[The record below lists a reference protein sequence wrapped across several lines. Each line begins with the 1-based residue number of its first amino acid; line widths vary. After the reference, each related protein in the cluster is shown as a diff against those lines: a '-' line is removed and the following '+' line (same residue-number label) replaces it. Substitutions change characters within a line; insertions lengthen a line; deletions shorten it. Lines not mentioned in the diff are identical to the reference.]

1 MSENPC
7 AFCDLRGERLF
18 SPMRLTIYFLTLL
31 ILIFHSG
38 SAPAGPPNV
47 VLILMDDMGWRDVG
61 FAGNDFVE
69 TPNLDRLA
77 SEGIRFTQ
85 AYASA
90 PNCAPTRAC
99 LMSGQYTPRHGVFT
113 VIDPRHDPGQSHHK
127 VISAKSNEA
136 LSGDVITIAE
146 LLQSKGYAT
155 ACFGMWN
162 LGRGRSGPATPTGQG
177 FDLFT
182 EPKSIGFEKDA
193 YFDSEGRYCSD
204 VLTDET
210 LSFIESHRS
219 SPFFI
224 YLATHD
230 VHAPLEPKPELI
242 AKYQKKSQRVKVSEA
257 EIQQAAA
264 VEAIDT
270 NVGRIMNRLRELKID
285 DNTIVIFTSDNGG
298 TPQFVA
304 PLNGSK
310 GALYEGGIRVPAA
323 IWWKDLKNPGR
334 TFDEPV
340 LSMDFYPTIAEL
352 TGIDLPR
359 DQPVDG
365 TSLAS
370 ILRDETKSLQREAVF
385 WHFPCYIGRG
395 EPSSAVRMG
404 DWKLIEKFQ
413 DETFELYNL
422 RNDPGEKTNLAPSES
437 EHLQRLKKTLRLWQ
451 DKLHAPRPTDPN
463 PNYDPSAVQQRGPRN
478 GGGGGDAGRGK
489 GGGGGKK
496 KAK

>member
-1 MSENPC
+1 MIYISKLLGLSISEK
-7 AFCDLRGERLF
+7 
-18 SPMRLTIYFLTLL
+18 TL
-31 ILIFHSG
+31 H
-38 SAPAGPPNV
+38 AAPPNV
-47 VLILMDDMGWRDVG
+47 ILILMDDMGWRDVG

-77 SEGIRFTQ
+77 KEGIRFTQ

-136 LSGDVITIAE
+136 LSGDVVTIAE
-146 LLQSKGYAT
+146 LLQSKGYVT

-162 LGRGRSGPATPTGQG
+162 LGRGRSGPSTPTGQG
-177 FDLFT
+177 FDHFK

-193 YFDSEGRYCSD
+193 YFDSDGRYCSD

-210 LSFIESHRS
+210 LAFIEGNRS
-219 SPFFI
+219 RPFFV

-230 VHAPLEPKPELI
+230 VHAPLEPKPELV
-242 AKYQKKSQRVKVSEA
+242 AKYEKKAQHANVSDA
-257 EIQQAAA
+257 EIQQAAS
-264 VEAIDT
+264 VEAIDL
-270 NVGRIMNRLRELKID
+270 NVGRIMDKLKELKLD

-323 IWWKDLKNPGR
+323 IWWKGLKNPGR
-334 TFDEPV
+334 DFDEPV

-352 TGIDLPR
+352 ADADLPKN
-359 DQPVDG
+359 QPIDG
-365 TSLAS
+365 TSLIS
-370 ILRDETKSLQREAVF
+370 VLRDDAKSLKRDSVF

-413 DETFELYNL
+413 DESFELYNL
-422 RNDPGEKTNLAPSES
+422 KNDPGEKKNLAES
-437 EHLQRLKKTLRLWQ
+437 QPQKAKELKQVLSDWQ
-451 DKLHAPRPTDPN
+451 TATGAPRPVEKN
-463 PNYDPSAVQQRGPRN
+463 PAYDPSSEQGQ
-478 GGGGGDAGRGK
+478 GGKK
-489 GGGGGKK
+489 GGGKGRKPGMNKQ
-496 KAK
+496 

>member
-1 MSENPC
+1 MIYISILLGLSISEK
-7 AFCDLRGERLF
+7 
-18 SPMRLTIYFLTLL
+18 TL
-31 ILIFHSG
+31 H
-38 SAPAGPPNV
+38 AAPPNV
-47 VLILMDDMGWRDVG
+47 ILILMDDMGWRDVG

-77 SEGIRFTQ
+77 KEGIRFTQ

-113 VIDPRHDPGQSHHK
+113 VIDPRHDPSQSHHK

-136 LSGDVITIAE
+136 LSGDVVTIAE
-146 LLQSKGYAT
+146 LLQSKGYVT

-162 LGRGRSGPATPTGQG
+162 LGRGRSGPSTPTGQG
-177 FDLFT
+177 FDHFK

-193 YFDSEGRYCSD
+193 YFDSDGRYCSD

-210 LSFIESHRS
+210 LAFIEGNRS
-219 SPFFI
+219 RPFFV

-230 VHAPLEPKPELI
+230 VHAPLEPKPELV
-242 AKYQKKSQRVKVSEA
+242 AKYEKKAQHANVSDA
-257 EIQQAAA
+257 EIQQAAS
-264 VEAIDT
+264 VEAIDL
-270 NVGRIMNRLRELKID
+270 NVGRIMDKLKELKLD

-323 IWWKDLKNPGR
+323 IWWKGLKNPGR
-334 TFDEPV
+334 DFDEPV

-352 TGIDLPR
+352 ADADLPKN
-359 DQPVDG
+359 QPIDG
-365 TSLAS
+365 TSLIS
-370 ILRDETKSLQREAVF
+370 VLRDDAKSLKRDSVF

-413 DETFELYNL
+413 DESFELYNL
-422 RNDPGEKTNLAPSES
+422 KNDPGEKKNLAES
-437 EHLQRLKKTLRLWQ
+437 QPQKAKELKQVLSDWQ
-451 DKLHAPRPTDPN
+451 TATGAPRPVEKN
-463 PNYDPSAVQQRGPRN
+463 PAYDPSSEQGQ
-478 GGGGGDAGRGK
+478 GGKK
-489 GGGGGKK
+489 GGGKGRKPGMNKQ
-496 KAK
+496 

>member
-1 MSENPC
+1 
-7 AFCDLRGERLF
+7 
-18 SPMRLTIYFLTLL
+18 MRLMIYISKLLGLSISEKTL
-31 ILIFHSG
+31 H
-38 SAPAGPPNV
+38 AAPPNV
-47 VLILMDDMGWRDVG
+47 ILILMDDMGWRDVG

-77 SEGIRFTQ
+77 KEGIRFTQ

-136 LSGDVITIAE
+136 LSGDVVTIAE
-146 LLQSKGYAT
+146 LLQSKGYVT

-162 LGRGRSGPATPTGQG
+162 LGRGRSGPSTPTGQG
-177 FDLFT
+177 FDHFK

-193 YFDSEGRYCSD
+193 YFDSDGRYCSD

-210 LSFIESHRS
+210 LAFIEGNRS
-219 SPFFI
+219 RPFFV

-230 VHAPLEPKPELI
+230 VHAPLEPKPELV
-242 AKYQKKSQRVKVSEA
+242 AKYQKKAQRENVSDA
-257 EIQQAAA
+257 EIQQAAS
-264 VEAIDT
+264 VEAIDL
-270 NVGRIMNRLRELKID
+270 NVGRIMDKLKELKLD

-323 IWWKDLKNPGR
+323 IWWKGLKNPGR
-334 TFDEPV
+334 DFDEPV

-352 TGIDLPR
+352 ADADLPKN
-359 DQPVDG
+359 QPIDG
-365 TSLAS
+365 TSLIS
-370 ILRDETKSLQREAVF
+370 VLRDDAKSLKRDSVF

-413 DETFELYNL
+413 DESFELYNL
-422 RNDPGEKTNLAPSES
+422 KNDPGEKKNLAES
-437 EHLQRLKKTLRLWQ
+437 QPQKAKELKQVLSDWQ
-451 DKLHAPRPTDPN
+451 TATGAPRPVEKN
-463 PNYDPSAVQQRGPRN
+463 PAYDPSSEQGQ
-478 GGGGGDAGRGK
+478 GGKK
-489 GGGGGKK
+489 GGGKGRKPGMNKQ
-496 KAK
+496 

>member
-1 MSENPC
+1 MRQLICLLMIFSLRVTEN
-7 AFCDLRGERLF
+7 
-18 SPMRLTIYFLTLL
+18 TL
-31 ILIFHSG
+31 H
-38 SAPAGPPNV
+38 AAPPNV
-47 VLILMDDMGWRDVG
+47 VLILMDDMGWQDVG

-113 VIDPRHDPGQSHHK
+113 VIDPRHDPGQPHHK

-136 LSGDVITIAE
+136 LSGDVVTIAE

-162 LGRGRSGPATPTGQG
+162 LGRGRSGPSTPTGQG
-177 FDLFT
+177 FDLFK

-210 LSFIESHRS
+210 LSFIENHRS
-219 SPFFI
+219 NPFFV
-224 YLATHD
+224 YLAPHD
-230 VHAPLEPKPELI
+230 VHAPLEPKPELVS
-242 AKYQKKSQRVKVSEA
+242 KYQKKAQRANASDA
-257 EIQQAAA
+257 EIEQAAS
-264 VEAIDT
+264 VEAVDV
-270 NVGRIMNRLRELKID
+270 NVGRIMDKLKELKLD
-285 DNTIVIFTSDNGG
+285 DNTMVIFTSDNGG

-323 IWWKDLKNPGR
+323 IWWKGLKNPGR
-334 TFDEPV
+334 DFDEPV

-352 TGIDLPR
+352 ADADLPKN
-359 DQPVDG
+359 QSIDG
-365 TSLAS
+365 TSLIS
-370 ILRDETKSLQREAVF
+370 VLRDEAKSLNRDSVF

-404 DWKLIEKFQ
+404 DWKFVEKFQ

-422 RNDPGEKTNLAPSES
+422 RNDPGEKKNLASIEPAQ
-437 EHLQRLKKTLRLWQ
+437 LKRLKETLRSWQ
-451 DKLHAPRPTDPN
+451 DKLDAPRPTEPN
-463 PNYDPSAVQQRGPRN
+463 PSYDPSAVQQKGPRSGGAGGQGN
-478 GGGGGDAGRGK
+478 GGDKRGD
-489 GGGGGKK
+489 KK
-496 KAK
+496 KAN

>member
-1 MSENPC
+1 
-7 AFCDLRGERLF
+7 
-18 SPMRLTIYFLTLL
+18 MRLIICFLT
-31 ILIFHSG
+31 IFSLSITG
-38 SAPAGPPNV
+38 NTLCAGPPNV

-69 TPNLDRLA
+69 TPHLDRLA
-77 SEGIRFTQ
+77 KEGIRFTQ

-113 VIDPRHDPGQSHHK
+113 VIDPRHDPGQPHHK
-127 VISAKSNEA
+127 VLSAKSNEA

-162 LGRGRSGPATPTGQG
+162 LGRGRSGPSTPTGQG
-177 FDLFT
+177 FDLFK

-210 LSFIESHRS
+210 LSFIESERTK
-219 SPFFI
+219 PFFV

-242 AKYQKKSQRVKVSEA
+242 AKYEKKAQRANVSDA
-257 EIQQAAA
+257 EIQQAAS
-264 VEAIDT
+264 VEAIDV
-270 NVGRIMNRLRELKID
+270 NVGRIMDKLKELKLD
-285 DNTIVIFTSDNGG
+285 DNTMVIFTSDNGG

-323 IWWKDLKNPGR
+323 IWWKGLKNPGR
-334 TFDEPV
+334 DFDEPV

-352 TGIDLPR
+352 ADADLPKN
-359 DQPVDG
+359 QSIDG
-365 TSLAS
+365 TSLVS
-370 ILRDETKSLQREAVF
+370 VLRDDAKSLNRDSVF

-395 EPSSAVRMG
+395 EPSSAVRIG

-413 DETFELYNL
+413 DETLELYDL
-422 RNDPGEKTNLAPSES
+422 KNDPGETKNLFES
-437 EHLQRLKKTLRLWQ
+437 QPQKAKQLKQVLLDWQ
-451 DKLHAPRPTDPN
+451 TTTSAPRPVDKN
-463 PNYDPSAVQQRGPRN
+463 PAYDPGSEQAQRGKRR
-478 GGGGGDAGRGK
+478 GGK
-489 GGGGGKK
+489 GQQPGVDK
-496 KAK
+496 

>member
-1 MSENPC
+1 
-7 AFCDLRGERLF
+7 
-18 SPMRLTIYFLTLL
+18 MRLIICFLT
-31 ILIFHSG
+31 IFSLSITG
-38 SAPAGPPNV
+38 NSLCAGPPNV

-69 TPNLDRLA
+69 TPHLDRLA
-77 SEGIRFTQ
+77 KEGIRFTQ

-113 VIDPRHDPGQSHHK
+113 VIDPRHDPGQLHHK
-127 VISAKSNEA
+127 VLSAKSNEA
-136 LSGDVITIAE
+136 LSGDVVTIAE

-162 LGRGRSGPATPTGQG
+162 LGRGRSGPSTPTGQG
-177 FDLFT
+177 FDLFE

-193 YFDSEGRYCSD
+193 YFDSDGRYCSD
-204 VLTDET
+204 VLTNEA
-210 LSFIESHRS
+210 LSFMEKNWQQ
-219 SPFFI
+219 PFFV

-230 VHAPLEPKPELI
+230 VHAPLQPKPEI
-242 AKYQKKSQRVKVSEA
+242 VAKYQKKAQRTKVSDA

-264 VEAIDT
+264 VEAIDA
-270 NVGRIMNRLRELKID
+270 NVGRVMDKLRELKLD
-285 DNTIVIFTSDNGG
+285 DNTMVIFTSDNGG

-323 IWWKDLKNPGR
+323 IWWKGLKNPGR
-334 TFDEPV
+334 DFDEPV

-352 TGIDLPR
+352 ADADLPKN
-359 DQPVDG
+359 QSIDG
-365 TSLAS
+365 TSLMTV
-370 ILRDETKSLQREAVF
+370 LRDEAKSLNRESVF

-413 DETFELYNL
+413 DETLELYDL
-422 RNDPGEKTNLAPSES
+422 KNDPGEKKNLIES
-437 EHLQRLKKTLRLWQ
+437 QPQKAKQLKQILLDWQKTTS
-451 DKLHAPRPTDPN
+451 APRPVDKN
-463 PNYDPSAVQQRGPRN
+463 PAYDPSSEQAH
-478 GGGGGDAGRGK
+478 RGK
-489 GGGGGKK
+489 RRGGKGQQPRVDK
-496 KAK
+496 

>member
-1 MSENPC
+1 
-7 AFCDLRGERLF
+7 
-18 SPMRLTIYFLTLL
+18 MRLIISYLTILSL
-31 ILIFHSG
+31 IVTGNALHAS
-38 SAPAGPPNV
+38 PPNV

-61 FAGNDFVE
+61 FAGNEFVE

-113 VIDPRHDPGQSHHK
+113 VIDPRHDPGQPHHK

-136 LSGDVITIAE
+136 LSGDVVTIAE

-162 LGRGRSGPATPTGQG
+162 LGRGRSGPSTPTGQG
-177 FDLFT
+177 FDLFK

-193 YFDSEGRYCSD
+193 YFDNEGRYCSD

-210 LSFIESHRS
+210 LSFMETHRS
-219 SPFFI
+219 EPFFV

-230 VHAPLEPKPELI
+230 VHAPLEPKPELV
-242 AKYQKKSQRVKVSEA
+242 AKYKKKAQRANVSDA
-257 EIQQAAA
+257 EIQQAAS
-264 VEAIDT
+264 VEAIDV
-270 NVGRIMNRLRELKID
+270 NVGRIMDKLKELKLN
-285 DNTIVIFTSDNGG
+285 DNTMVIFTSDNGG
-298 TPQFVA
+298 TPQFAA

-323 IWWKDLKNPGR
+323 IWWKGLKNPGR
-334 TFDEPV
+334 DFDEPV
-340 LSMDFYPTIAEL
+340 LSMDFYPTIAE
-352 TGIDLPR
+352 IADADLPKN
-359 DQPVDG
+359 QPMDG
-365 TSLAS
+365 TSLMVV
-370 ILRDETKSLQREAVF
+370 LRDEAKSLNRDSVF

-404 DWKLIEKFQ
+404 GWKLIEKFQ
-413 DETFELYNL
+413 DESFELYNL
-422 RNDPGEKTNLAPSES
+422 KNDPGEKKNLVES
-437 EHLQRLKKTLRLWQ
+437 QSQKAKELKQVLLDWQ
-451 DKLHAPRPTDPN
+451 TTTGAPRPVEKN
-463 PNYDPSAVQQRGPRN
+463 PAYDPSSEQAQRGKKV
-478 GGGGGDAGRGK
+478 GGK
-489 GGGGGKK
+489 GRQPMMDKQ
-496 KAK
+496 

>member
-1 MSENPC
+1 
-7 AFCDLRGERLF
+7 
-18 SPMRLTIYFLTLL
+18 MRLIICFLT
-31 ILIFHSG
+31 IFSL
-38 SAPAGPPNV
+38 SITENTLCAGPPNV
-47 VLILMDDMGWRDVG
+47 VLILIDDMGWRDVG

-69 TPNLDRLA
+69 TPHLDRLA
-77 SEGIRFTQ
+77 QEGIRFTQ

-113 VIDPRHDPGQSHHK
+113 VIDPRHDPGQPHHK
-127 VISAKSNEA
+127 VLSAKSNEA

-146 LLQSKGYAT
+146 LLQSRGYAT

-162 LGRGRSGPATPTGQG
+162 LGRGRSGPSTPTGQG
-177 FDLFT
+177 FDLFK

-193 YFDSEGRYCSD
+193 YFDGDGRYCSD

-210 LSFIESHRS
+210 LSFMEKNQQQ
-219 SPFFI
+219 PFFV

-230 VHAPLEPKPELI
+230 VHAPLEPKPELV
-242 AKYQKKSQRVKVSEA
+242 AKYQKKAQRAKVSDA

-264 VEAIDT
+264 VEAIDA
-270 NVGRIMNRLRELKID
+270 NIGRVMDKLKELKLD
-285 DNTIVIFTSDNGG
+285 DNTMVIFTSDNGG

-323 IWWKDLKNPGR
+323 IWWKGLTNPGR

-340 LSMDFYPTIAEL
+340 LSMDFYPTTAEL
-352 TGIDLPR
+352 TDTDLPKN
-359 DQPVDG
+359 QPIDG
-365 TSLAS
+365 TSLMS
-370 ILRDETKSLQREAVF
+370 IVKDEAKSLNRESVF

-413 DETFELYNL
+413 DESFELYNL
-422 RNDPGEKTNLAPSES
+422 QNDPGENKNLASSES
-437 EHLQRLKKTLRLWQ
+437 EQLKRLQETLRTWQ
-451 DKLHAPRPTDPN
+451 NELNAPRPTGPN
-463 PNYDPSAVQQRGPRN
+463 PSYDPSAVQQKGPRGGGGVGGKGN
-478 GGGGGDAGRGK
+478 GGGR
-489 GGGGGKK
+489 K
-496 KAK
+496 KAN

>member
-1 MSENPC
+1 
-7 AFCDLRGERLF
+7 
-18 SPMRLTIYFLTLL
+18 MRLMIYISILLGLSISEKTL
-31 ILIFHSG
+31 H
-38 SAPAGPPNV
+38 AAPPNV
-47 VLILMDDMGWRDVG
+47 ILILMDDMGWRDVG

-77 SEGIRFTQ
+77 KEGIRFTQ

-136 LSGDVITIAE
+136 LSGDVVTIAE
-146 LLQSKGYAT
+146 LLQSKGYVT

-162 LGRGRSGPATPTGQG
+162 LGRGRSGPSTPTGQG
-177 FDLFT
+177 FDHFK

-193 YFDSEGRYCSD
+193 YFDSDGRYCSD

-210 LSFIESHRS
+210 LAFIEGNRS
-219 SPFFI
+219 RPFFV

-230 VHAPLEPKPELI
+230 VHAPLEPKPELV
-242 AKYQKKSQRVKVSEA
+242 AKYQKKAQRENVSDA
-257 EIQQAAA
+257 EIQQAAS
-264 VEAIDT
+264 VEAIDL
-270 NVGRIMNRLRELKID
+270 NVGRIMDKLKELKLD

-323 IWWKDLKNPGR
+323 IWWKGLKNPGR
-334 TFDEPV
+334 DFDEPV

-352 TGIDLPR
+352 ADADLPKN
-359 DQPVDG
+359 QPIDG
-365 TSLAS
+365 TSLISVLGDDA
-370 ILRDETKSLQREAVF
+370 KSLKRDSVF

-413 DETFELYNL
+413 DESFELYYL
-422 RNDPGEKTNLAPSES
+422 KNDAGEKKNLAES
-437 EHLQRLKKTLRLWQ
+437 QPQKAKELKQVLSDWQ
-451 DKLHAPRPTDPN
+451 TATGAPRPVEKN
-463 PNYDPSAVQQRGPRN
+463 PAYDPSSEQGQ
-478 GGGGGDAGRGK
+478 GGKK
-489 GGGGGKK
+489 GGGKGRKPGMNKQ
-496 KAK
+496 

>member
-1 MSENPC
+1 MFLSLSVTEN
-7 AFCDLRGERLF
+7 
-18 SPMRLTIYFLTLL
+18 TL
-31 ILIFHSG
+31 H
-38 SAPAGPPNV
+38 AGPPNV
-47 VLILMDDMGWRDVG
+47 VVILMDDMGWRDVG

-77 SEGIRFTQ
+77 KEGIRFTQ

-113 VIDPRHDPGQSHHK
+113 VIDPRHDPGQPHHK
-127 VISAKSNEA
+127 VISAKSNQA
-136 LSGDVITIAE
+136 LNGDVVTIAE

-162 LGRGRSGPATPTGQG
+162 LGRGRSGPSTPTGQG
-177 FDLFT
+177 FDLFKD
-182 EPKSIGFEKDA
+182 PKSIGFEKDA

-204 VLTDET
+204 ALTDET
-210 LSFIESHRS
+210 LSFIEGYRS
-219 SPFFI
+219 KPFFV

-230 VHAPLEPKPELI
+230 VHAPLEPKPELV
-242 AKYQKKSQRVKVSEA
+242 AKYQKKAQRANVSDA
-257 EIQQAAA
+257 EIQQAAS
-264 VEAIDT
+264 VEAIDV
-270 NVGRIMNRLRELKID
+270 NVGRIMDKLRELKLD
-285 DNTIVIFTSDNGG
+285 DNTMVIFTSDNGG

-323 IWWKDLKNPGR
+323 IWWKGLKNPGR
-334 TFDEPV
+334 EFDEPV

-352 TGIDLPR
+352 ADADLP
-359 DQPVDG
+359 QNQSIDG
-365 TSLAS
+365 TSLLS
-370 ILRDETKSLQREAVF
+370 VLRDEAKSLNRDSVF

-413 DETFELYNL
+413 DESFELYNL
-422 RNDPGEKTNLAPSES
+422 RDDAAEKNNLAKQNPAKLRE
-437 EHLQRLKKTLRLWQ
+437 LQKALLDWQ
-451 DKLHAPRPTDPN
+451 VTTNAPRPIEKN
-463 PNYDPSAVQQRGPRN
+463 PAYDASLAQKQN
-478 GGGGGDAGRGK
+478 GKRGK
-489 GGGGGKK
+489 GRDLRLQKK
-496 KAK
+496 Q